1 MKLSS
6 SVNTGNIFFNIYL
19 HNISPGSLFLF
30 FVLFF
35 LILTIE
41 KTFLDQ
47 LSLLRGDLK
56 SQAQIHKVL
65 ERFNNFHNVR
75 GGTFN

>member
-1 MKLSS
+1 MKPSS
-6 SVNTGNIFFNIYL
+6 SVNSGHIFFSIYP
-19 HNISPGSLFLF
+19 HYISPSSLF
-30 FVLFF
+30 LFF

-41 KTFLDQ
+41 KIFLHQ
-47 LSLLRGDLK
+47 LSLLKGDLK

-65 ERFNNFHNVR
+65 EKFNNFHNVR